1 MLDHTLRCWGS
12 NAFGQLGD
20 GTTVD
25 RPAPVAA
32 QITGVVSVSAG
43 EVHGCART
51 ADGAVRCWGGNGFG
65 QVGDGATVNHGVPFV
80 VPVR

>member
-1 MLDHTLRCWGS
+1 
-12 NAFGQLGD
+12 
-20 GTTVD
+20 
-25 RPAPVAA
+25 
-32 QITGVVSVSAG
+32 VSAG
-43 EVHGCART
+43 EVHTCART